1 MKRVSRRSAMGFLL
15 AAVFLPPVT
24 GATEA
29 DYPNKPVRILVGF
42 SSGGPMD
49 IAARLVARHLSSDL
63 GQPFIVD
70 NKAGA
75 AGNIGTA
82 EAAKATPDGYTGLVA
97 GINITINPY
106 MTDDIRVDSRKDLRP
121 VKMVAIAPTVLVVR
135 NSFPASTFAEF
146 LAEIRKNPDKYSS
159 AAPGSSPMLA
169 TLMFSQLTQTQITPV
184 PYKGAAPAMV
194 DLMGGH
200 VDLSFATLG
209 SVLPQI
215 KGGKVKALAI
225 ALPERSS
232 QLPDVPTFAE
242 VGMKDFRFD
251 AWAGLFMPART
262 PDEVIDKLS
271 RSLDKLVASKAFES
285 QLAEAG
291 MTAVRGSSPE
301 SFARIID
308 AELVLYEQLSSK
320 ARGK

>member
-1 MKRVSRRSAMGFLL
+1 
-15 AAVFLPPVT
+15 
-24 GATEA
+24 
-29 DYPNKPVRILVGF
+29 
-42 SSGGPMD
+42 
-49 IAARLVARHLSSDL
+49 
-63 GQPFIVD
+63 
-70 NKAGA
+70 
-75 AGNIGTA
+75 
-82 EAAKATPDGYTGLVA
+82 
-97 GINITINPY
+97 
-106 MTDDIRVDSRKDLRP
+106 
-121 VKMVAIAPTVLVVR
+121 
-135 NSFPASTFAEF
+135 
-146 LAEIRKNPDKYSS
+146 
-159 AAPGSSPMLA
+159 MLA

-262 PDEVIDKLS
+262 PDEVIDRLS

-301 SFARIID
+301 SFAKIID
-308 AELVLYEQLSSK
+308 EELVLYEQLSSK